1 MRVWKVFPALLFL
14 ASTLNAQNGFYTNPW
29 NAQSG
34 FYTNPC
40 DPVFYSGAYPPYC
53 YQPYY
58 YPQLS
63 LSNTLLTVNNDGAMN
78 ALTRQVQE
86 LSEQVRE
93 LSAELALAKAQ
104 QLQPRPT
111 LPEVIVPRP
120 PAAPIT
126 FILKNGTQIVSQGY
140 AIVGAMLWIMTPSGY
155 VRTALSDVNL
165 VATQRENSKRGITF
179 EVLKN

>member
-1 MRVWKVFPALLFL
+1 MRAWKVFPALLFL
-14 ASTLNAQNGFYTNPW
+14 TSTL

-34 FYTNPC
+34 FYADPC
-40 DPVFYSGAYPPYC
+40 DPVFYSGPYPPYC
-53 YQPYY
+53 SQPYY
-58 YPQLS
+58 YPRFS
-63 LSNTLLTVNNDGAMN
+63 FSNTLLTVNNDGAIN

-104 QLQPRPT
+104 QLQPRTT

-126 FILKNGTQIVSQGY
+126 FILKNRTQIVSQGY

-155 VRTALSDVNL
+155 VRTALSDVDL
-165 VATQRENSKRGITF
+165 VAT
-179 EVLKN
+179 

>member
-14 ASTLNAQNGFYTNPW
+14 TSTL

-111 LPEVIVPRP
+111 LPEVIAPRP

-126 FILKNGTQIVSQGY
+126 FILKNGAQIVSQGY
-140 AIVGAMLWIMTPSGY
+140 AIVGSMLWIMTPSGY
-155 VRTALSDVNL
+155 VRTALSDVDL
-165 VATQRENSKRGITF
+165 AATQRENFKRGITF
-179 EVLKN
+179 EVPKI

>member
-1 MRVWKVFPALLFL
+1 MRVWKVLPALFFL
-14 ASTLNAQNGFYTNPW
+14 TLTL

-58 YPQLS
+58 YPRLS
-63 LSNTLLTVNNDGAMN
+63 LSDTLLTVNNDGAMN
-78 ALTRQVQE
+78 ALTRQVEE

-104 QLQPRPT
+104 QPQPRPT
-111 LPEVIVPRP
+111 LP
-120 PAAPIT
+120 
-126 FILKNGTQIVSQGY
+126 
-140 AIVGAMLWIMTPSGY
+140 
-155 VRTALSDVNL
+155 
-165 VATQRENSKRGITF
+165 
-179 EVLKN
+179 